1 MKRKIIDQLILWKK
15 SNNGK
20 PILLTGAKGVGKTY
34 LAYDFAKAFFEG
46 IFYINF
52 ERDSSSKSL
61 FSTSDPSKIKEQ
73 VLNYFSITMETLP
86 KSRILILDEINF
98 APDVIECMNLL
109 QKSRIFPYIVAIS
122 SNPLQSNEKAKFHS
136 ISVYPLEFDE
146 FLRATGY
153 EWYIETIMNH
163 FESNQKIPEIVHTEL
178 LTLHELYLQIGGMP
192 GMINEYQSLSSVV
205 NIAEQHSLLI
215 SSYHDYI
222 LKDNQE
228 SDALKM
234 NQVFDSLVLQLMK
247 ENKKF
252 QYKLI
257 RKGTT
262 HAMYKDAI
270 QCLADRNYVIM
281 SHKIANE
288 LLQASDN
295 TFLAS
300 DWSNNTSNSNFKLYL
315 PDTGMLSSKMME
327 EKVDFSDED
336 RKKALLE
343 NFVAQSLQ
351 AKGYQLAF
359 WESDS
364 MAKIDFIINKNQ
376 ELIPIE
382 IHSSD
387 NTRSKSISVFKQKY
401 EFPYAVKISSK
412 NFDYSNQIKYVPY
425 YAVFCL

>member
-1 MKRKIIDQLILWKK
+1 MKRKIIDQLILWKN
-15 SNNGK
+15 SNSGK

-52 ERDSSSKSL
+52 ERDSSSKNL
-61 FSTSDPSKIKEQ
+61 FSASDPSKIKEQ
-73 VLNYFSITMETLP
+73 ILNYFSITMESLP
-86 KSRILILDEINF
+86 KNRILILDEINF

-205 NIAEQHSLLI
+205 NISEQHSLLI

-234 NQVFDSLVLQLMK
+234 NQVFDSLALQLMK

-262 HAMYKDAI
+262 HLMYKDAI
-270 QCLADRNYVIM
+270 KSLVDRNYVIM
-281 SHKIANE
+281 SNKISNE
-288 LLQASDN
+288 LLQSSDN
-295 TFLAS
+295 TFLTG

-327 EKVDFSDED
+327 EKVAYSETDK
-336 RKKALLE
+336 KKALLE

-351 AKGYQLAF
+351 AKGYQLSF

-376 ELIPIE
+376 ALIPIE

-401 EFPYAVKISSK
+401 EFPYAIKISSK

-425 YAVFCL
+425 YAVFCI